1 MIIEDFDE
9 DDAKSSQS
17 LDELELDILTKKV
30 ELMKSRLLKLQNTK
44 KDIDSRKQSSS
55 DNVDLQD

>member
-44 KDIDSRKQSSS
+44 KEIHSRKQSSS